1 MAPRTWM
8 RDRLIAGS
16 GSSDR
21 RMPTGMHPV
30 LLPPPANPRSA
41 HHAHAATKS
50 LI

>member
-8 RDRLIAGS
+8 RDRLVAGS

-21 RMPTGMHPV
+21 RMLAGMHPV
-30 LLPPPANPRSA
+30 LLPPPDDPRSA
-41 HHAHAATKS
+41 HHAHAAMKS